1 MKRASD
7 MRRVFRDVVPYGKDP
22 RNVRKRTEK
31 SSFEADDDSKNVAF
45 C

>member
-7 MRRVFRDVVPYGKDP
+7 MRRVFRDVVPCGNIP

-31 SSFEADDDSKNVAF
+31 SCFEADDDSKNVAF